1 MLAIIMLFTRVSVGE
16 RPSGIHDGGNQQA
29 TTTTTYIA
37 QWWNV
42 SGTDIADLRHCNG
55 NAACTTFEAQALV
68 YSLQGLANRDAPR
81 LFFDNGRLNVDFPQ
95 SDAVWKEYLE
105 RERGVEF
112 ATPGLAPDLCVLVTA
127 YGGGSGAFQGAVR
140 YVSDGVSVFVAMTM
154 SGARRALPVS
164 ARLAEA
170 FPCLGELPVM
180 VEVPPF
186 STKYDAYE
194 WALNHINSSMGIVY
208 NANFYPGSTNGDL
221 TLMSADYPVARGAFI
236 MNLRPCWSMVD
247 TPPCNASETRE
258 TELFMRILRT
268 RNNLVSVWGWSDP
281 EHAYT
286 NATTV
291 ANGTVFCTFSTSNLA
306 FWAALG
312 TVRRTVGLPA
322 PQREP
327 AKAYDPNAVYISF
340 ETNEGD
346 TPRILTS
353 QFTSQWLSPHR
364 GSVPVAWA
372 VDPYLG
378 ELFPEL
384 WNFYMTSA
392 TENDTF
398 LAGVDGAGYVYVHTL
413 GSNERAYE
421 KRATRLMSRYGLS
434 VVDVGVANARYA
446 AVTITEIERYLN
458 NSVIA
463 ATHEANS
470 QDSAQF
476 SHRTKTAKTA
486 ISAFVNACGASWGQH
501 VNNWLADG
509 TPVINSVC
517 KGPSNPTNYLYY
529 YRGNLNASDPER
541 DLAQRIL
548 WATGQYAVPGRP
560 LFLNI
565 FGGLDVYGGHGD
577 FFVFLQSVMKILGTK
592 STVAS
597 IPRKFVVVGAPEL
610 ARLARLAAI

>member
-1 MLAIIMLFTRVSVGE
+1 M
-16 RPSGIHDGGNQQA
+16 
-29 TTTTTYIA
+29 
-37 QWWNV
+37 
-42 SGTDIADLRHCNG
+42 
-55 NAACTTFEAQALV
+55 

-81 LFFDNGRLNVDFPQ
+81 LFFDNGRLNVDFPK
-95 SDAVWKEYLE
+95 SDAMWKEYLE
-105 RERGVEF
+105 RERRVQF
-112 ATPGLAPDLCVLVTA
+112 VTPVLAPDLCVLVTA
-127 YGGGSGAFQGAVR
+127 YGGDNGAFHGAVR

-164 ARLAEA
+164 VRLAEA
-170 FPCLGELPVM
+170 HPCLGELPVM
-180 VEVPPF
+180 VEVPSF
-186 STKYDAYE
+186 ASKFDAYE
-194 WALNHINSSMGIVY
+194 WALNHINSSMDIVY

-236 MNLRPCWSMVD
+236 MNLEPCWFMVD
-247 TPPCNASETRE
+247 TPPCNASEMRD

-291 ANGTVFCTFSTSNLA
+291 ANGTVFCTFSTGNLA

-312 TVRRTVGLPA
+312 TERRTVGLPA

-327 AKAYDPNAVYISF
+327 VKAYDPNAVYISF

-398 LAGVDGAGYVYVHTL
+398 LAGVDGAGYVYVHML
-413 GSNERAYE
+413 GSNEQAYE
-421 KRATRLMSRYGLS
+421 KRAARLMSRYGLS
-434 VVDVGVANARYA
+434 VVDVGVANARYP
-446 AVTITEIERYLN
+446 AVTITEIQQYLN
-458 NSVIA
+458 NSIITGIQNEA
-463 ATHEANS
+463 SSQATT
-470 QDSAQF
+470 QF
-476 SHRTKTAKTA
+476 SERTDTTKTA
-486 ISAFVNACGASWGQH
+486 ISAFVNGCGANWGQH

-517 KGPSNPTNYLYY
+517 SGPSNPTNYMYY
-529 YRGNLNASDPER
+529 YRGNLNATDPEG

-560 LFLNI
+560 LFLNL

-577 FFVFLQSVMKILGTK
+577 FFVFVRSVMKILETAPK
-592 STVAS
+592 IAL
-597 IPRKFVVVGAPEL
+597 PRKFVVVGAPEL